1 MRDIVSSNI
10 AFLME
15 AKKRAIGGFPLCLQF
30 SVGLRTCDHVSQLI
44 L

>member
-15 AKKRAIGGFPLCLQF
+15 AKKRAIGGFPPLSPIF
-30 SVGLRTCDHVSQLI
+30 GGI
-44 L
+44 AYM